1 MAKPAFKFEI
11 HGLKECLDAMEQ
23 LPTMSMKKGVV
34 RNALKKASL
43 PIKEA
48 AKANA
53 QSLPIDNKTIVDS
66 IKIGTSLKKSQRGRQ
81 DRSRVTVYVGSSHPL
96 SHLFEFGT
104 TERFTTGKKSV
115 KAGVS
120 RGFIA
125 PHPFMR
131 QAWDSK
137 KKIALDRIGE
147 ELWKALEKSAKLLA
161 KKAAKGTLTAG
172 QKRGLSR

>member
-1 MAKPAFKFEI
+1 MGTPAFKFEL
-11 HGLKECLDAMEQ
+11 HGLKELMDAMDE

-34 RNALKKASL
+34 RNALKKAAL

-53 QSLPIDNKTIVDS
+53 QSLPFDNKAIVDS
-66 IKIGTSLKKSQRGRQ
+66 IKVGTSLKKSQRGRQ

-96 SHLFEFGT
+96 SPLFEWGT
-104 TERFTTGKKSV
+104 SERFTKTG
-115 KAGVS
+115 AA
-120 RGFIA
+120 RGHIS
-125 PHPFMR
+125 PHPFLR
-131 QAWDSK
+131 GAWDAN
-137 KKIALDRIGE
+137 KKIALERIGE
-147 ELWKALEKSAKLLA
+147 EMWKAILKSAKLLS